1 MQFPDLSQAMP
12 DLESAPEWR
21 AWQNAAQR
29 YRGDAAWRGRIDAG
43 DNAAI
48 SGLMADVGLAPAPGA
63 RIAVR
68 ANDDETFHF
77 VLPPDP
83 NAELADESLAG
94 VVGGAQASTMSSVSS
109 AGTFGC
115 SCGPSTLGSAGCV
128 GAAAPS

>member
-1 MQFPDLSQAMP
+1 MQFPDLPQAAP

-43 DNAAI
+43 DDRAI

-63 RIAVR
+63 RVSVR

-83 NAELADESLAG
+83 NAALADESLAG
-94 VVGGAQASTMSSVSS
+94 VVGGARASTMASAGS

-115 SCGPSTLGSAGCV
+115 SCAPSTLGSASSV
-128 GAAAPS
+128 SSAAPS